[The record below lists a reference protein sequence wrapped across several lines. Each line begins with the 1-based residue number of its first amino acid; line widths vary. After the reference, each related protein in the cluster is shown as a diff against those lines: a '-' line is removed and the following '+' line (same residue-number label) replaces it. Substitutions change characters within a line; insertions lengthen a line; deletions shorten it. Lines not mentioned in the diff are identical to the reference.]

1 MEKQLRGYIFRMYPT
16 KEQQVLI
23 EKSFGTSRYIY
34 NHFLEESI
42 KLGKMNAY
50 ELMKKIPELTKEN
63 IWLKEVDSCLLRSS
77 IFDLDNAYQKRDKEE
92 KGLPK
97 FKSKNKSRKSYRTNN
112 VTSTYKDKKYES
124 IKIALNNKTIT
135 LPKLKEVKIRGYRK
149 LNKIN
154 GRIINATIYKEADK
168 YYVSICVEEAVIVP
182 TFVPTS
188 IVGVD
193 VGIKNLAIL
202 SDGTIY
208 KNPKQIEKYEKK
220 IKGLNRWLSRSKVG
234 SKNRY
239 KIKKKLARV
248 YQKLKNARKFYLHR
262 ISKEITEEN
271 DIIVTE
277 HLKISNMVKNKNIS
291 KQIYDVSWN
300 ELIRQLIYKS
310 KWKGKKFY
318 QVETYYPSSQI
329 CSHCGNKNR
338 KVKDLS
344 IREWK
349 CEKCNHIVDRDIN
362 AAINIMYE
370 GVIKYMDELAV
381 N

>member
-50 ELMKKIPELTKEN
+50 ELIKKIPELTKEN

-77 IFDLDNAYQKRDKEE
+77 IFDLDKAYQKRDKEE

-154 GRIINATIYKEADK
+154 GRIINATIY
-168 YYVSICVEEAVIVP
+168 
-182 TFVPTS
+182 
-188 IVGVD
+188 
-193 VGIKNLAIL
+193 
-202 SDGTIY
+202 
-208 KNPKQIEKYEKK
+208 
-220 IKGLNRWLSRSKVG
+220 KGLNRWLSRSKVG